1 MALQRGKPCFFIV
14 KMHTSERKYPTKP
27 LINLKY
33 EFMGALFYAN
43 PPLFSSYA
51 EQSIGKLKGAEA
63 INQVTLP

>member
-1 MALQRGKPCFFIV
+1 
-14 KMHTSERKYPTKP
+14 MHTSERKYPTKP